1 MSFLLNFL
9 CGFALFLLNFLNN
22 NGIKIFLSIVYTP
35 DRSMSQRV
43 KAHLCSNNTTIA
55 YCEIL
60 LSAKQRAGIHCFLL
74 C

>member
-1 MSFLLNFL
+1 MEFN
-9 CGFALFLLNFLNN
+9 
-22 NGIKIFLSIVYTP
+22 FLSIVYTP

-43 KAHLCSNNTTIA
+43 KAHLCSNNTTMA